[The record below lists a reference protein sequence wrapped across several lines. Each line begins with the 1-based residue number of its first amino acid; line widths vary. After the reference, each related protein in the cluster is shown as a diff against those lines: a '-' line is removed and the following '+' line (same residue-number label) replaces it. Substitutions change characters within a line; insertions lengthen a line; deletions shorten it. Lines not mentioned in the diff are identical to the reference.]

1 MPTSSCVIAWVPDVV
16 LEITSSVEVDSYTFS
31 CDQLRANTAP
41 AMSAESPRITH
52 RPRQMR
58 RKCSVMFTQ
67 RETTVGAIA
76 TTGRRTLAR
85 ELGPTRAAT
94 AAHPIAIVAALVAA
108 NVAIV
113 AFVIG
118 RPDSAPLALAAL
130 VALPILAALAVK
142 LVERPQRG
150 VLLLAALVPL
160 DGLHEIFPY
169 PSGWKEALVL
179 VTLAATFVAPP
190 EARAAPGR
198 RLPSW
203 AIVVGA
209 LFALGVISA
218 VAVGPEQGLVGL
230 RVIFFYVLVALA
242 VWRCPLGARERD
254 QLVTILMVMGVI
266 TAAFGIAQQLIGETR
281 LVDFGYSFERS
292 VRTAG
297 GYLRS
302 FSTFFTNFPFALFL
316 MLVLLIGIPAALVD
330 PKRLRNRLFLLSIPL
345 LLGGLISSITRAAWI
360 GLAVGAVYI
369 GVTRFRSVL
378 VVLAHGVIWIAL
390 ALVIAAG
397 IGGVFLSG
405 ESLHERFDIWGNNI
419 SQIAEHPVGQGIG
432 STGSAADKLT
442 EQSGK
447 STKDVLQ
454 PDNYYFKTTLELGV
468 LGLWLLLLLF
478 VTAFSSVHSAARRLR
493 GYDGALAT
501 GVAASVLAAATVSLV
516 ATYFEVFPMDAYFW
530 MLLAVV
536 ATCVPESR

>member
-1 MPTSSCVIAWVPDVV
+1 
-16 LEITSSVEVDSYTFS
+16 
-31 CDQLRANTAP
+31 
-41 AMSAESPRITH
+41 
-52 RPRQMR
+52 
-58 RKCSVMFTQ
+58 MFTQ
-67 RETTVGAIA
+67 RESTVGAIA
-76 TTGRRTLAR
+76 TTSGRRTITR
-85 ELGPTRAAT
+85 DLGPTRAVPAT
-94 AAHPIAIVAALVAA
+94 NPVAVVVALVAA
-108 NVAIV
+108 NVAIIAIV
-113 AFVIG
+113 LG
-118 RPDSAPLALAAL
+118 RSELAPLALAVL
-130 VALPILAALAVK
+130 VAVPILAALAVK

-150 VLLLAALVPL
+150 ILLLAALIPL
-160 DGLHEIFPY
+160 DGLHEIVPY

-203 AIVVGA
+203 AIAVAA
-209 LFALGVISA
+209 LFALGVASA
-218 VAVGPEQGLVGL
+218 VGVGAEQGLLGL
-230 RVIFFYVLVALA
+230 RVIFFYVLIALA
-242 VWRCPLGARERD
+242 VWRCPLGERERD
-254 QLVTILMVMGVI
+254 QLVTILMVLGVV
-266 TAAFGIAQQLIGETR
+266 TAAVGIAQQVIGETR
-281 LVDFGYSFERS
+281 LVDLGYSFERS

-316 MLVLLIGIPAALVD
+316 MLVLLIGIPSALVD
-330 PKRLRNRLFLLSIPL
+330 TKRLRNRLFLFVIPVIV
-345 LLGGLISSITRAAWI
+345 GGLVASITRAAWI
-360 GLAVGAVYI
+360 GLAVGLVYI
-369 GVTRFRSVL
+369 GVTRFRSLL
-378 VVLAHGVIWIAL
+378 VVLAHGVVWIAL
-390 ALVIAAG
+390 ALIVAG
-397 IGGVFLSG
+397 GITGVFLSG
-405 ESLHERFDIWGNNI
+405 ESLQDRFDIWGTNV
-419 SQIAEHPVGQGIG
+419 SEIAEHPVGQGIG

-447 STKDVLQ
+447 STKEVLQ

-478 VTAFSSVHSAARRLR
+478 VTAFSSVHTASNRLQ
-493 GYDGALAT
+493 GYDAALAT